1 MALKVA
7 ELFAGVGGFRL
18 GLEKNG
24 FKNKFSTMKVDIR
37 DAGQVQDMVDKTTV
51 SDLARLAG
59 IKISDDELDEVTNRF
74 SSLIE
79 EMDRLKDLDLA
90 NIHPVAIFPEDG
102 EA

>member
-1 MALKVA
+1 MAEEFQPHLHSLKSMRYA
-7 ELFAGVGGFRL
+7 
-18 GLEKNG
+18 N
-24 FKNKFSTMKVDIR
+24 
-37 DAGQVQDMVDKTTV
+37 DMVDKTTV

-74 SSLIE
+74 SSLIQ
-79 EMDRLKDLDLA
+79 EMDRLKDLDLT